1 MTNPA
6 TTQRKV
12 DAMLR
17 IEHAYWLIA
26 LFLAGA
32 ALLNLRDRRWSHAAF
47 WAVLAVLMAAG
58 TPILAAAKA
67 HHALPAQLAGAGVIV
82 LALLSPRMMRGHIV
96 ERGEHER
103 EADALRFGHRLF
115 GPALLIPLVT
125 LLVAL
130 FGGYIAFHDW
140 HLFASYRMTLTGLAL
155 ACVIALIAAL
165 RVTRAPPS
173 AGLAEGRR
181 LLDTLGWAA
190 LLPLTLAALGG
201 VFATTGVGT
210 AVADV
215 VRMLIPVQSALA
227 CVIAFGLGMV
237 LFTVIMG
244 NAFAAFPVLMAG
256 VGIPLL
262 INMHGADPAIL
273 GSLGML
279 AGYCGTLFTPMAAN
293 FNIVPVALL
302 ELPNQGDVIRA
313 QWKTGAVLFVV
324 NLALLYFLVFR
335 F

>member
-1 MTNPA
+1 
-6 TTQRKV
+6 
-12 DAMLR
+12 MLT
-17 IEHAYWLIA
+17 IEQAYWLIA

-32 ALLNLRDRRWSHAAF
+32 AWLNLRSRRWSHAAF
-47 WAVLAVLMAAG
+47 WGVLAALIAGGKFVLDASAV
-58 TPILAAAKA
+58 
-67 HHALPAQLAGAGVIV
+67 HHRLPAQLAGIGVIA
-82 LALLSPRMMRGHIV
+82 LAGLSPRMARGHLV
-96 ERGEHER
+96 ERDAAER
-103 EADALRFGHRLF
+103 EADALRLGHRLF

-130 FGGYIAFHDW
+130 FGAYCVIGGTR
-140 HLFASYRMTLTGLAL
+140 LFDPNRMTLTGLAL
-155 ACVIALIAAL
+155 ACVVALIAAL
-165 RVTRAPPS
+165 WVTRARPP

-201 VFATTGVGT
+201 VFAATGVGT
-210 AVADV
+210 AVADL
-215 VRMLIPVQSALA
+215 VRMLIPVNSALA

-256 VGIPLL
+256 IGIPLL
-262 INMHGADPAIL
+262 VRLHGANPAIL
-273 GSLGML
+273 GALGMVI
-279 AGYCGTLFTPMAAN
+279 GYCGTLFTPMAAN

-302 ELPNQGDVIRA
+302 ELPGQNDVIRA
-313 QWKTGAVLFVV
+313 QWKTGAALLVV
-324 NLALLYFLVFR
+324 NLALMYFLVFR

>member
-1 MTNPA
+1 
-6 TTQRKV
+6 
-12 DAMLR
+12 MLT
-17 IEHAYWLIA
+17 IEQAYWLIA

-32 ALLNLRDRRWSHAAF
+32 AILNLRGRRWSHAAF
-47 WAVLAVLMAAG
+47 WGVLAVLIAG
-58 TPILAAAKA
+58 GKFVLDAAAA
-67 HHALPAQLAGAGVIV
+67 HQQLPAQLAGVGVIA
-82 LALLSPRMMRGHIV
+82 LAVLSPRMMRGHVV
-96 ERGEHER
+96 ERDAAER
-103 EADALRFGHRLF
+103 EADALRLGHRLF

-130 FGGYIAFHDW
+130 FGAYCVIEGV
-140 HLFASYRMTLTGLAL
+140 HLFAQYRMTLTGLAL
-155 ACVIALIAAL
+155 SCVIALIAAL
-165 RVTRAPPS
+165 WVTRAKPV

-201 VFATTGVGT
+201 VFAATGVGT

-215 VRMLIPVQSALA
+215 VRLAVPVNSALA
-227 CVIAFGLGMV
+227 CVLAFGFGMV

-256 VGIPLL
+256 VGLPLL
-262 INMHGADPAIL
+262 IHLHGANPAIL

-279 AGYCGTLFTPMAAN
+279 SGYCGTLFTPMAAN

-302 ELPNQGDVIRA
+302 ELPDQNAVIKA
-313 QWKTGAVLFVV
+313 QIPTALVL
-324 NLALLYFLVFR
+324 LAANTAIMYAFVFR
-335 F
+335 

>member
-1 MTNPA
+1 
-6 TTQRKV
+6 
-12 DAMLR
+12 MLK

-32 ALLNLRDRRWSHAAF
+32 AWLNLRERRWSHAAF
-47 WAVLAVLMAAG
+47 WSVLAALIAG
-58 TPILAAAKA
+58 GKLVLAAAAA
-67 HHALPAQLAGAGVIV
+67 HHRLPAQVAGIGVIA
-82 LALLSPRMMRGHIV
+82 LAVLSPRMVRGHLV
-96 ERGEHER
+96 ERDQAAR
-103 EADALRFGHRLF
+103 EADALRLGHRLF

-130 FGGYIAFHDW
+130 LGGYFVVRGVPV
-140 HLFASYRMTLTGLAL
+140 FAKAQMTLTGLAL
-155 ACVIALIAAL
+155 ACVVALIAAL
-165 RVTRAPPS
+165 WVTRARPP
-173 AGLAEGRR
+173 AGLVEGRR

-201 VFATTGVGT
+201 VFAATGVGT
-210 AVADV
+210 AVADL
-215 VRMLIPVQSALA
+215 VRMLIPVNSALA

-256 VGIPLL
+256 IGIPLL
-262 INMHGADPAIL
+262 IRLHGANPAIL
-273 GSLGML
+273 GALGMVT
-279 AGYCGTLFTPMAAN
+279 GYCGTLFTPMAAN

-302 ELPNQGDVIRA
+302 ELPNQNAVIRA
-313 QWKTGAVLFVV
+313 QWKTGAALLIV
-324 NLALLYFLVFR
+324 NLALMYFLVFR

>member
-1 MTNPA
+1 
-6 TTQRKV
+6 
-12 DAMLR
+12 MLT
-17 IEHAYWLIA
+17 IEQAYWLIA

-32 ALLNLRDRRWSHAAF
+32 AWLNLRDRRWSHAAF
-47 WAVLAVLMAAG
+47 WGVLAALIAGGKFVLTATA
-58 TPILAAAKA
+58 A
-67 HHALPAQLAGAGVIV
+67 HHALPAQVAGIGVIA
-82 LALLSPRMMRGHIV
+82 LAALSPRMMRGHIL
-96 ERGEHER
+96 ERDEAER
-103 EADALRFGHRLF
+103 EADALRLGHRLF

-130 FGGYIAFHDW
+130 FGAYIVVDGV
-140 HLFASYRMTLTGLAL
+140 HLFDKTRMTLTGLAL
-155 ACVIALIAAL
+155 SCVVALIAAL
-165 RVTRAPPS
+165 WVTRARPG

-201 VFATTGVGT
+201 VFAATGVGT

-215 VRMLIPVQSALA
+215 VRMLIPVRSALA
-227 CVIAFGLGMV
+227 CVIAFGFGMV

-262 INMHGADPAIL
+262 IHLHGANPAIL
-273 GSLGML
+273 GAMGMVT
-279 AGYCGTLFTPMAAN
+279 GYCGTLFTPMAAN

-302 ELPNQGDVIRA
+302 ELPGQNDVIRA
-313 QWKTGAVLFVV
+313 QWKTGALLLVV
-324 NLALLYFLVFR
+324 NLLLMYFLVCR

>member
-1 MTNPA
+1 
-6 TTQRKV
+6 
-12 DAMLR
+12 MLK

-32 ALLNLRDRRWSHAAF
+32 AWLNLRDRRWSHAAF
-47 WAVLAVLMAAG
+47 WLVLAVLIG
-58 TPILAAAKA
+58 GGKYVLAASAV
-67 HHALPAQLAGAGVIV
+67 HHELPAQLAGIGVIA
-82 LALLSPRMMRGHIV
+82 LAALSPRMRRGHLV
-96 ERGEHER
+96 ERDEAAR
-103 EADALRFGHRLF
+103 MADAQRLGHRLF
-115 GPALLIPLVT
+115 GPAVLIPLVT

-130 FGGYIAFHDW
+130 FGGWVAFGDW
-140 HLFASYRMTLTGLAL
+140 RLFDPTRMTLTGLAL

-165 RVTRAPPS
+165 WVTRARPA

-201 VFATTGVGT
+201 VFAATGVGS
-210 AVADV
+210 AVSDL
-215 VRMLIPVQSALA
+215 VRMLIPVNSALA
-227 CVIAFGLGMV
+227 CVIAYGLGMV

-244 NAFAAFPVLMAG
+244 NAFAAFPVLTAG
-256 VGIPLL
+256 VGLPLL
-262 INMHGADPAIL
+262 IQMHGANPAIL

-279 AGYCGTLFTPMAAN
+279 TGYCGTLFTPMAAN

-302 ELPNQGDVIRA
+302 ELPGQNDVIRA
-313 QWKTGAVLFVV
+313 QWKTGAALLVV
-324 NLALLYFLVFR
+324 NLALMYFLVFR